1 MLHFPR
7 IDKVRLPAPGEE
19 RMVTASAV
27 GRAVGHVEGPGKVSG
42 RAQYTADLTL
52 PGMLAGKCLRSPFP
66 HARIRSIDVSRA
78 RGLPGVRAVLTSAEL
93 PDRNIG
99 RRVLDLPMLARDR
112 VRFAGEKVAAVA
124 ADTVDIAEEALLLI
138 DVDYDELPAVFD
150 AVEAMQAGAPR
161 IHGDAGSYAGMPQP
175 LPDFPN
181 AVSQVFYR
189 KGDIKAGF
197 ADADR
202 IFEHSFRVPSVH
214 QGYLEPHACVV
225 QIEPD
230 GRINAWLSNKTPF
243 TARAQL
249 AAALDVPEQRIVVH
263 LMPLGGDFG
272 GKGSLMDTAVC
283 YYLAAQAGRPVKMV
297 MSYAEELTAGNP
309 RHATVITMRTGV
321 TNDGR
326 MTARQA
332 RLIFNSG
339 AYAAFVPSPL
349 ATLHGGTHTAGA
361 YRVPNVE
368 IEALTV
374 YTNTV
379 PTGHMRAPGAP
390 QAVFAEEVHMDMVAN
405 ELGLDPLELRLR
417 NSLEDGD
424 ESALGERWQSIMS
437 KETLRAAAAG
447 AGWDEPKPDNVGR
460 GIALYERTP
469 GTGESTET
477 LTIDGDARITLLTAV
492 PDTGTGSHTILQQVV
507 AEELQVSI
515 ESVAVQ
521 AGDTDIAAYDSGAGG
536 SRVTHAAGRATL
548 ATAIELRK
556 ALLELAARI
565 FSTAPE
571 SVLLEGGAFIAD
583 GGRRLTLQELMARAR
598 ELEEAPITRQGSYV
612 SPRGHSEVTSFAA
625 QIAEV
630 GVDRETGQVT
640 LRRVVS
646 AHDIGRVI
654 NPLTHQ
660 GQIEGGIVQA
670 IGQTLTEQLV
680 VEEGSVTNP
689 NLGDYKLPTIADIP
703 ALSTVLL
710 ETRHGPAP
718 YEGKAIGEL
727 SNVALPAAI
736 ANAVYDAVGVRL
748 TELPIT
754 AERVYTALRA
764 QEGTGV

>member
-1 MLHFPR
+1 
-7 IDKVRLPAPGEE
+7 
-19 RMVTASAV
+19 MVTASSV

-52 PGMLAGKCLRSPFP
+52 PGILAGKCLRSPFA
-66 HARIRSIDVSRA
+66 HARIRSIDTTRA
-78 RGLPGVRAVLTSAEL
+78 RALPGVRAVLTSVDL

-99 RRVLDLPMLARDR
+99 RRVLDIPMLARDR
-112 VRFAGEKVAAVA
+112 VRFIGEKVAAVA
-124 ADTVDIAEEALLLI
+124 AESADIAEEAILLI
-138 DVDYDELPAVFD
+138 DVDYEELPAVFD
-150 AVEAMQAGAPR
+150 AVEAMKDGAP
-161 IHGDAGSYAGMPQP
+161 ILHDNAAAYAGMPQP

-189 KGDIKAGF
+189 KGDIKTGF
-197 ADADR
+197 AEADR
-202 IFEHSFRVPSVH
+202 IFEHTFYAPSVH

-225 QIEPD
+225 QIEAG

-272 GKGSLMDTAVC
+272 GKGSLMDTVVC
-283 YYLAAQAGRPVKMV
+283 YYLAERSGAPVKMV
-297 MSYAEELTAGNP
+297 MTYTEELMAGNP
-309 RHATVITMRTGV
+309 RHTTVVTMRTGV

-332 RLIFNSG
+332 KFISNSG

-349 ATLHGGTHTAGA
+349 ATLHGATHTAGA
-361 YRVPNVE
+361 YRVPHVE
-368 IEALTV
+368 VEALRV

-405 ELGLDPLELRLR
+405 ELGLDPVELRLR
-417 NSLEDGD
+417 NSLVEGD
-424 ESALGERWQSIMS
+424 ESSLGEHWQSIMS
-437 KETLRAAAAG
+437 KETLRAAARDARWG
-447 AGWDEPKPDNVGR
+447 EAKPPNVGR

-477 LTIDGDARITLLTAV
+477 LTIDADARITLLTAV
-492 PDTGTGSHTILQQVV
+492 PDTGTGSHTILQQIV
-507 AEELQVSI
+507 AEELQVPIS
-515 ESVAVQ
+515 SVAVQ

-536 SRVTHAAGRATL
+536 SRVTHAAGRATQ
-548 ATAIELRK
+548 ATAVELRK
-556 ALLELAARI
+556 ALIELAARI
-565 FSTAPE
+565 FGTGPE
-571 SVLLEGGAFIAD
+571 SVSLQ
-583 GGRRLTLQELMARAR
+583 GGRFVAAADQLTLAELMLRAR

-630 GVDRETGQVT
+630 EVDRETGQVT
-640 LRRVVS
+640 IRRVVS
-646 AHDIGRVI
+646 AHDVGRII

-670 IGQTLTEQLV
+670 IGQTLTEQLIV
-680 VEEGSVTNP
+680 ADGSVTNP
-689 NLGDYKLPTIADIP
+689 NLGDYKLPTMADIP
-703 ALSTVLL
+703 ALSTLLL

-748 TELPIT
+748 TALPIT
-754 AERVYTALRA
+754 AEKVYMALQAR
-764 QEGTGV
+764 EGTGA